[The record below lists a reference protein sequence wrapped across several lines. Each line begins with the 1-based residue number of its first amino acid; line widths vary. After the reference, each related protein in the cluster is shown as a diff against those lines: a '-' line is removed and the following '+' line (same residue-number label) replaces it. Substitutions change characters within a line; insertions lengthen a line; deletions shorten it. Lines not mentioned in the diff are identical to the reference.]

1 MYSKKFAFFFVPV
14 APFLFYKKEYR
25 INVCNSLI
33 VHTYSLV
40 SNPWILIQKRKWVRG
55 LSQLYP
61 IPMMKILVN
70 ILKQLHFIIQNP
82 SLIWKLN
89 SSSSH
94 FVLLC
99 CKCLKRIMFTLW
111 KIVWKYVI
119 DYMCD
124 LGKTITALNLSF
136 AVKCAMYKVWFGQ
149 FWDDNFSRCHGQF
162 LIYY

>member
-14 APFLFYKKEYR
+14 ALFLFYKKEYR

-94 FVLLC
+94 FGLLC

-124 LGKTITALNLSF
+124 LGKTIIALNLSF
-136 AVKCAMYKVWFGQ
+136 VVKCAVYKVWFGQ
-149 FWDDNFSRCHGQF
+149 FWDDNF
-162 LIYY
+162 